1 LILVVIAVTFGKQIS
16 IDFVVVHISK
26 GTGVIKILDANDLS
40 HLAPLGGGRC
50 DIGITHS
57 PSVLTTS

>member
-1 LILVVIAVTFGKQIS
+1 MLLAHIFVVVGRIRELILVVIAVTIGKQIS

-40 HLAPLGGGRC
+40 HLAPLG
-50 DIGITHS
+50 D
-57 PSVLTTS
+57 